1 MDHFTPSYISG
12 YINDENGVHRT
23 WETKF
28 SPIDDAVF
36 GCISSHFLAPSPF
49 RSDAHHD
56 TNPRR
61 RVRIGVPLNIY
72 PRSAMTDDTNPS
84 WHLAP
89 VFAAGYAL
97 PPIVSIAAGSN
108 YGKSDAPLPICDA
121 LQRMHG
127 ALYSWDIGCVT
138 SARSVRNWS
147 SERPPGRN

>member
-1 MDHFTPSYISG
+1 MDQFTPSHLSR

-36 GCISSHFLAPSPF
+36 QCISSHFLAPSPF
-49 RSDAHHD
+49 RPDGHHG

-97 PPIVSIAAGSN
+97 PPIVVPRAAIME
-108 YGKSDAPLPICDA
+108 KSDAPLPICAAEDA
-121 LQRMHG
+121 RRTLFVRHRMCDVSP
-127 ALYSWDIGCVT
+127 LCEKLVL
-138 SARSVRNWS
+138 
-147 SERPPGRN
+147 